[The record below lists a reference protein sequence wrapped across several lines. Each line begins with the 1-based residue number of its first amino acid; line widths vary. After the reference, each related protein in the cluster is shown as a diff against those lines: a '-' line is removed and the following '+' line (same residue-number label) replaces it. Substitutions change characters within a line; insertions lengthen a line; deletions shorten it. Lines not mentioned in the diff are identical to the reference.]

1 MESSSPE
8 QAAWLEAQREI
19 LSRHSGWFKALA
31 IAWIVLG
38 FLAILL
44 PLGAGL
50 AIELFLGWLFVVG
63 GILQIAHVFRVRG
76 WRGVVFGLLSGLLY
90 LGSGTIL
97 IAFPAQGV
105 GILTLFLAALFLVDG
120 VLSIVLAFRVR
131 PQHAWGAILVSGI
144 LGIIVGGLIW
154 WEFPSSA
161 EWAIGTLVG
170 INLIFSGFAM
180 WQLTGAPP
188 ASATT
193 N

>member
-1 MESSSPE
+1 MPGVLEIPERGVIFFLLKE
-8 QAAWLEAQREI
+8 QATVSEQAGRFETIQVGRSTWPTRLKRLGLVFQIR
-19 LSRHSGWFKALA
+19 LTFCTVLVLQ
-31 IAWIVLG
+31 VLG
-38 FLAILL
+38 VAVATEVIGENVALGAFSSQFFLALKDQ
-44 PLGAGL
+44 A
-50 AIELFLGWLFVVG
+50 
-63 GILQIAHVFRVRG
+63 VF
-76 WRGVVFGLLSGLLY
+76 
-90 LGSGTIL
+90 
-97 IAFPAQGV
+97 
-105 GILTLFLAALFLVDG
+105 FLVDG